1 MVLKEF
7 NLEGKVAIVT
17 GASRG
22 IGKAIALTL
31 AEAGADV
38 ATAARTEADLQMVA
52 REIRLSGRKGL
63 VIPTDVTD
71 MAQVENMAAKTI
83 SELGRIDILVNNAGH
98 DSESPVVVTGLE
110 KSGLVPEMVMKYPE
124 DLTEKNWR
132 SVLDTHVSG
141 VFRCCQAVAPHM
153 IKQGSGKIINI
164 SSMIGVIDGSNDTH
178 YGAAKASIDQLTRA
192 LALEWARYN
201 INVNCIAPGS
211 YLTSIRY
218 LSRPHLKP
226 DQVDLLLEKSTA
238 IIPLGRHGELREL
251 GLLAVYLA
259 SPASD
264 YMTGQIAHL
273 DGGWTA
279 K

>member
-132 SVLDTHVSG
+132 SVLDTHVGG
-141 VFRCCQAVAPHM
+141 VFRCCQAAAPHM
-153 IKQGSGKIINI
+153 IKQGSGKIINV

-178 YGAAKASIDQLTRA
+178 YGAA
-192 LALEWARYN
+192 N
-201 INVNCIAPGS
+201 IAPGS